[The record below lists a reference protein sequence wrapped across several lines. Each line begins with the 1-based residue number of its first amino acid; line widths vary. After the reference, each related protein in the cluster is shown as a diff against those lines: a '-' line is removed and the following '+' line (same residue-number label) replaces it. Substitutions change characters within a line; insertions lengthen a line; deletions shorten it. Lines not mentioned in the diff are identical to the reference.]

1 MYCYLEFKLSY
12 LKNLNLFSIGVKE
25 LFEPIHRSAGP
36 SQHWGQQTIRHYCGV
51 PDSFTPQ
58 LATQYNT
65 LCLKMIEKIAVVLAF
80 SNEMETSIKRRHSGR
95 TCAVKFCSNS
105 SRNIQIWKK
114 SERQIH
120 KPQAHHECP
129 CPRPYALH
137 RFPGRE
143 DAEIPFVNIVNISAR
158 TIFKSN
164 LKESNNVRFDCW
176 CHHYFV
182 ISFMIWF

>member
-1 MYCYLEFKLSY
+1 
-12 LKNLNLFSIGVKE
+12 
-25 LFEPIHRSAGP
+25 
-36 SQHWGQQTIRHYCGV
+36 
-51 PDSFTPQ
+51 
-58 LATQYNT
+58 
-65 LCLKMIEKIAVVLAF
+65 MIEKIAVVLAF

-143 DAEIPFVNIVNISAR
+143 NAEIPFVNIVNTSAR

-182 ISFMIWF
+182 ISFYDSILNKQNNDWFVKYFPKIGLNPLKTGSMTFVFWSAD